1 MYSQPLQPSS
11 PIADGSASQKAI
23 QNFAARSGLP
33 APSATLQ
40 DMTPDTTATAT
51 PSVYEQ
57 LGGEPAIRR
66 LVDRFYALMD
76 ELPEAYGVRRMH
88 PESLVGSADS
98 LFKFLS
104 GWFGGP
110 PLYSRERG
118 HPRLRMRHAPY
129 SVGPTERDEWLLC
142 MHQALVELVA
152 DERLRAGVIRAFDD
166 MAGHLVNAEAP
177 ASSPCPAH

>member
-1 MYSQPLQPSS
+1 MTQDKPS
-11 PIADGSASQKAI
+11 
-23 QNFAARSGLP
+23 
-33 APSATLQ
+33 
-40 DMTPDTTATAT
+40 TTS

-88 PESLVGSADS
+88 PESLAGSADS

-110 PLYSRERG
+110 PLYIRERG

-129 SVGPTERDEWLLC
+129 SVGTTERDEWLLC
-142 MHQALVELVA
+142 MHQALGELVA
-152 DERLRAGVIRAFDD
+152 DERLRAGVIQAFDD
-166 MAGHLVNAEAP
+166 MATHLVNAGDS
-177 ASSPCPAH
+177 ASSPCSAH